1 MKQITNIIKN
11 QKNYKYKNAIADC
24 NSLKKQLMKLLLSI
38 TKHEQDIY
46 DALKADMNKNS
57 SEAYVSELVP
67 VLHELRWF
75 INHLSYIHNTHN
87 KTQLKSA
94 LTYRNY
100 ETKKAHG
107 NVLIYSSYNYPFQ
120 LSMVPLIGAIA
131 CNNTVIIKLSESPT
145 NTNKIIQKIIEEV
158 FQPEQC
164 YVIKHES
171 GIDPFK
177 TLYDL
182 EVDMVFFTGSYEN
195 GRKVYQNYSKQIIP
209 VVLELGGKSPVVI
222 EQSCNL
228 KQAVKRLVWAK
239 MLNCGQTCVAPDYVI
254 VHSSLKQEFL
264 DLFIQEFNIQ
274 YPAESIKDDL
284 VRCSSQ
290 NIKRIKELAL
300 NQKTF
305 WTTKLEGEATFSLI
319 DNKDFSNKIWKEEIF
334 GPLLP
339 IVTYDNTN
347 EVYEI
352 IKHNSNPL
360 AMYIFSNNNKFINEL
375 HGNINA
381 GSVSVNDCVLHLNSP
396 MPFGGVKN
404 SGIGK
409 YHGKASVD
417 CFTRIQPLVKCAKI
431 DFSARYTP
439 TNEKKFKTLKKFVK

>member
-1 MKQITNIIKN
+1 MKQIINIIKN
-11 QKNYKYKNAIADC
+11 QKNYKEKHAIADC
-24 NSLKKQLMKLLLSI
+24 NLLKQQLIKLLLSI
-38 TKHEQDIY
+38 KKHEQEIY

-67 VLHELRWF
+67 VIHELKWF
-75 INHLSYIHNTHN
+75 ISHLSSVHNTHN
-87 KTQLKSA
+87 KTQIKSA
-94 LTYRNY
+94 LMYRNY
-100 ETKKAHG
+100 ETRKAHG

-131 CNNTVIIKLSESPT
+131 CNNTVIIKLAESPT
-145 NTNKIIQKIIEEV
+145 NTNKIIQKIISNV

-164 YVIKHES
+164 YVIKDDS
-171 GIDPFK
+171 GPQTFK

-182 EVDMVFFTGSYEN
+182 DVDMVFFTGSYEN

-222 EQSCNL
+222 EQSSNL
-228 KQAVKRLVWAK
+228 KQTAKRLVWAK

-254 VHSSLKQEFL
+254 IHSSLKQEFI
-264 DLFIQEFNIQ
+264 DLFIQEFNAQ
-274 YPAESIKDDL
+274 YPAETIDNDL
-284 VRCSSQ
+284 VKCSSQ
-290 NIKRIKELAL
+290 NTKRIAELASK
-300 NQKTF
+300 QKAF
-305 WTTKLEGEATFSLI
+305 WTTKLDKNASFSLI
-319 DNKDFSNKIWKEEIF
+319 NSTDFSNRIWKEEIF

-339 IVTYDNTN
+339 MITYDKTSDI
-347 EVYEI
+347 YEI

-381 GSVSVNDCVLHLNSP
+381 GSVAVNDCVLHLNSP

-409 YHGKASVD
+409 YHGQASVD
-417 CFTRIQPLVKCAKI
+417 CFMRIQPLVKCSKI

-439 TNEKKFKTLKKFVK
+439 TNEKKFQTLKKFVK